1 MLCCALS
8 KTETTFGMALFA
20 PIWHHAIRFPANL
33 NCTDNYDVGK
43 INTWWVDSFGTSKL
57 ARAFSA
63 RFIRFISRVF
73 ALFNFFLSCLYIVPL
88 PKILASR
95 LVASLR
101 NTEHEQLNAS
111 RIEKK
116 NLAHIA
122 WRTKTY
128 CLLSFLSF
136 TPWILHYSIFK
147 KCKRIL
153 AVRARLYVSI
163 CIHRY
168 MQSFQL

>member
-1 MLCCALS
+1 M
-8 KTETTFGMALFA
+8 
-20 PIWHHAIRFPANL
+20 
-33 NCTDNYDVGK
+33 
-43 INTWWVDSFGTSKL
+43 
-57 ARAFSA
+57 
-63 RFIRFISRVF
+63 
-73 ALFNFFLSCLYIVPL
+73 PL

-116 NLAHIA
+116 NLAHTA

-168 MQSFQL
+168 MQSFQFIVSSYNHKSALSYSKELERSYSQKHGKL